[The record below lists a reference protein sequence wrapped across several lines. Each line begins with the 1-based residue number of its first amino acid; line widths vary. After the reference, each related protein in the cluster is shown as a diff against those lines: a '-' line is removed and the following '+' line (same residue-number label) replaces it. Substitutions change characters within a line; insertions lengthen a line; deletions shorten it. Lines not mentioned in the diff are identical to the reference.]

1 LCGAVE
7 SLDDVDAIEREIK
20 KGEAMSFAE
29 YADYDGV
36 GLAALIER
44 HEVTPL
50 ELVDAAIARAEA
62 LNPSLNAIVY
72 PTFERAREHAKDEQL
87 RDSPFKG
94 VPFLLKD
101 ILARTTEAPT
111 RAGSGFV
118 PDQPSPYDAELTVR
132 FRRAGLISL
141 GKSNVPE
148 FGLLPLTEPKLYG
161 PARNPWNPLYSTG
174 GSSGGS
180 AAAVAAGIVP
190 LAHAN
195 DGGGSIRIPA
205 ACCGLVGLKPTRGRN
220 PLGPDLGDAM
230 GGLVAEHVVSRSVRD
245 TARALDA
252 VSGPDLGDPYVAP
265 PPERRF
271 IEALREGGPRLKIA
285 FTRRSLAG
293 EPLHADCIA
302 AVESAAALCAELG
315 HEVAED
321 APSIDAAATSQ
332 AFLTVF
338 CAGLAMVID
347 ATALVTGQKPTE
359 DRFEGLT
366 WGFYRM
372 GKAIAASQYM
382 MAWLRLQQISR
393 VVARWHVRWDA
404 WLTPTLGGPPLPLG
418 SVDTTQT
425 DVAQALATLSRY
437 TPIAP
442 LQNATGQPAINLP
455 LHWSAAGLPIG
466 VQFVGRFGEEAT
478 LLGLAAELERV
489 RPWDRR
495 RPRP

>member
-1 LCGAVE
+1 
-7 SLDDVDAIEREIK
+7 
-20 KGEAMSFAE
+20 MSFAE
-29 YADYDGV
+29 YVDHDAM
-36 GLAALIER
+36 GLAALVVR
-44 HEVTPL
+44 KDVTPL
-50 ELVDAAIARAEA
+50 ELVDAAISRAEA
-62 LNPSLNAIVY
+62 LNPVLNAIVY
-72 PTFERAREHAKDEQL
+72 RTFERARDHAKHENL
-87 RDSPFKG
+87 RETPFKG

-101 ILARTTEAPT
+101 ILARTTDAPT
-111 RAGSGFV
+111 RAGSSFV
-118 PDQPSPYDAELTVR
+118 PNQPAPYDAEITAR

-141 GKSNVPE
+141 GKTNVPE
-148 FGLLPLTEPKLYG
+148 FGLLPITEPKLYG

-220 PLGPDLGDAM
+220 PLGPDLGDAL

-245 TARALDA
+245 TALALDA

-265 PPERRF
+265 PPQRPF

-285 FTRRSLAG
+285 FTRRGLAG
-293 EPLHADCIA
+293 EMLQADCIA
-302 AVESAAALCAELG
+302 AVESAAELCAGLG

-321 APSIDAAATSQ
+321 APSIDDAAASQ
-332 AFLTVF
+332 AFLTIF

-347 ATALVTGQKPTE
+347 ATALLTGQKATE
-359 DRFEGLT
+359 DHVEGLT

-372 GKAIAASQYM
+372 GKAIGASQYM
-382 MAWLRLQQISR
+382 MAWLRLQQMSR
-393 VVARWHVRWDA
+393 LVARWHVRWDV
-404 WLTPTLGGPPLPLG
+404 WLTPTLGAPPLPLG
-418 SVDTTQT
+418 SIDTTQS
-425 DVAQALATLSRY
+425 DVAKALEAVSNY
-437 TPIAP
+437 APITP

-455 LHWSAAGLPIG
+455 LYWSSTGLPIG

-478 LLGLAAELERV
+478 LLGLAAELERA

-495 RPRP
+495 RPKL